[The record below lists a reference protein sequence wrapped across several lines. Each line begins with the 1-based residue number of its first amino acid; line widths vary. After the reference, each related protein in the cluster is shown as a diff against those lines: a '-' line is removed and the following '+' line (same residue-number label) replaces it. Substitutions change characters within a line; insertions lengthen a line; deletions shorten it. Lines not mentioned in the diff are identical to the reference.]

1 MVLDWRDD
9 DARKRQLW
17 LPRWRLSQ
25 QFLFIQQSMVFVIL
39 AKDLDLPPT
48 TPLAM
53 AAVFFDLEE
62 GRGGVGPGAGDVVL
76 VADEGAVDSGASD
89 HSTCELCEDVS
100 YTESTRTRICLSCS
114 EIKRIGHYEGRDCL
128 CLEGP
133 AIRGKDLPSK

>member
-1 MVLDWRDD
+1 MALDWRDD

-25 QFLFIQQSMVFVIL
+25 QFLSIWRLTVVLIL

-48 TPLAM
+48 TPPAM
-53 AAVFFDLEE
+53 APVLFDLE
-62 GRGGVGPGAGDVVL
+62 GRGDVGPGAGDVVL

-100 YTESTRTRICLSCS
+100 YTEPTRTRICFRCS
-114 EIKRIGHYEGRDCL
+114 EIKPVGHYEGRDCS
-128 CLEGP
+128 CLEG
-133 AIRGKDLPSK
+133 R